1 MNAAEHDIKH
11 IPASASL
18 PGLVQLYIQCEYDQ
32 EFQICVDGPAVPT
45 NHDVRATFTVDGNE
59 IEGFIHQPGKTTVCR
74 VSHHEFDGAFYDRT
88 LKFQR
93 ITAVEDG
100 PRPGVAE
107 VGALGTILVDLEAGT
122 LSSKRKALPATI
134 ENNIDTMDEKLILK
148 GGLTGLGDVA
158 GTTSKTETWTF
169 THIVPTPT
177 YQLRFTYATRELL
190 ILQGVLDDPN
200 GALQPAAHKRKARH
214 GGLSASAKRSRAS
227 DIALTM
233 AQQRLKRAIDKLNNG
248 GENNC
253 SDDDEVIDLT
263 QEDEEI

>member
-1 MNAAEHDIKH
+1 M
-11 IPASASL
+11 
-18 PGLVQLYIQCEYDQ
+18 
-32 EFQICVDGPAVPT
+32 FQ
-45 NHDVRATFTVDGNE
+45 
-59 IEGFIHQPGKTTVCR
+59 
-74 VSHHEFDGAFYDRT
+74 
-88 LKFQR
+88 
-93 ITAVEDG
+93 
-100 PRPGVAE
+100 
-107 VGALGTILVDLEAGT
+107 
-122 LSSKRKALPATI
+122 
-134 ENNIDTMDEKLILK
+134 
-148 GGLTGLGDVA
+148 
-158 GTTSKTETWTF
+158 
-169 THIVPTPT
+169 
-177 YQLRFTYATRELL
+177 YATRELL